1 MMVEEIRSILR
12 LFMEWGIRL
21 KNNDMKKIVKS
32 TFWSFIVQCMISL
45 TIMGIIMII
54 LAESRAIFDFQW
66 LYNIFPHLYDL
77 LDNIYELVFER
88 AYFIFIIFGTTLI
101 IVLSLLY
108 KLLNKI
114 FSYVFAVSESAD
126 KLFDKNVEYIN
137 LPPEM
142 VEVEKKLNH
151 FKTEAIKNERLARE
165 NEQKKD
171 ELIVYLAHDIK
182 TPLTSMIGYLSL
194 LSEIKDMPQE
204 QRNRYIDIALDKS
217 YRLEYLINELFDVAR
232 FNSEKIVL
240 EKEVINLNLMLEQIA
255 DDFYP
260 TLKEMNKK
268 INFTSDEKTILYA
281 DPDKLSRVFNNLIK
295 NAVNYSKE
303 NTDID
308 ISILNKENQATVK
321 ITNKGKQ
328 IPKEKL
334 DKIFEK
340 FYRLDSS
347 RTSKT
352 GGSGLGL
359 AIAKEIVELHGG
371 RIYAESDMKET
382 TFSVILPIIEQ
393 A

>member
-1 MMVEEIRSILR
+1 
-12 LFMEWGIRL
+12 MEWGIRL

-240 EKEVINLNLMLEQIA
+240 EKEEINLNLMLEQIA
-255 DDFYP
+255 EDFYP

-268 INFTSDEKTILYA
+268 INFTSDEKTILFA

-359 AIAKEIVELHGG
+359 AIAKEIVELYGG

>member
-1 MMVEEIRSILR
+1 
-12 LFMEWGIRL
+12 MEWGIRL

-88 AYFIFIIFGTTLI
+88 GYFVFIIFGTTLI

-137 LPPEM
+137 LPSEM

-217 YRLEYLINELFDVAR
+217 YRLEDLINELFDVAR

-240 EKEVINLNLMLEQIA
+240 EKEEINLNLMLEQIA

>member
-1 MMVEEIRSILR
+1 
-12 LFMEWGIRL
+12 MEWGIRL

-240 EKEVINLNLMLEQIA
+240 EKEEINLNLMLEQIA

-303 NTDID
+303 NTNID

-347 RTSKT
+347 RTSKP

>member
-1 MMVEEIRSILR
+1 
-12 LFMEWGIRL
+12 MEWGIRL

-217 YRLEYLINELFDVAR
+217 YRLEYLINELSDVAR

-240 EKEVINLNLMLEQIA
+240 EKEEINLNLMLEQIA

>member
-1 MMVEEIRSILR
+1 
-12 LFMEWGIRL
+12 MEWGIRL

-88 AYFIFIIFGTTLI
+88 GYFVFIIFGTILI

-217 YRLEYLINELFDVAR
+217 YRLEDLINELFDVAR

-240 EKEVINLNLMLEQIA
+240 EKEEINLNLMLEQIA

-308 ISILNKENQATVK
+308 ISIMTKENQATVK

>member
-1 MMVEEIRSILR
+1 
-12 LFMEWGIRL
+12 MEWGIRL

-217 YRLEYLINELFDVAR
+217 YRLEDLINELFDVAR

-240 EKEVINLNLMLEQIA
+240 EKEEINLNLMLEQIA

-303 NTDID
+303 NTDIN
-308 ISILNKENQATVK
+308 ISIINKENQVTVN

-382 TFSVILPIIEQ
+382 TFCVTLPIIEQ

>member
-1 MMVEEIRSILR
+1 
-12 LFMEWGIRL
+12 MEWGIRL

-240 EKEVINLNLMLEQIA
+240 EKEKINLNLMLEQIA

-371 RIYAESDMKET
+371 RIYTESDMKET

>member
-1 MMVEEIRSILR
+1 
-12 LFMEWGIRL
+12 MEWGIRL
-21 KNNDMKKIVKS
+21 KNNYMKKIVKS

-240 EKEVINLNLMLEQIA
+240 EKEEINLNLMLEQIA

-371 RIYAESDMKET
+371 RIYVESDMKET

>member
-240 EKEVINLNLMLEQIA
+240 EKEEINLNLMLEQIA

-321 ITNKGKQ
+321 ITNKEKQ

>member
-1 MMVEEIRSILR
+1 M
-12 LFMEWGIRL
+12 

-217 YRLEYLINELFDVAR
+217 YRLEDLINELFDVAR

-240 EKEVINLNLMLEQIA
+240 EKEEINLNLMLEQIA

-295 NAVNYSKE
+295 NAVNYSKK

>member
-1 MMVEEIRSILR
+1 M
-12 LFMEWGIRL
+12 

-45 TIMGIIMII
+45 TIMEIIMII

-151 FKTEAIKNERLARE
+151 FKTESIKNERLARE

-240 EKEVINLNLMLEQIA
+240 EKEEINLNLMLEQIA

>member
-1 MMVEEIRSILR
+1 
-12 LFMEWGIRL
+12 MEWGIRL

-204 QRNRYIDIALDKS
+204 QRNRYIGIALDKS

-240 EKEVINLNLMLEQIA
+240 EKEEINLNLMLEQIA

-347 RTSKT
+347 RISKT

>member
-1 MMVEEIRSILR
+1 
-12 LFMEWGIRL
+12 MEWGIRL

-114 FSYVFAVSESAD
+114 FSCVFAVSESAD

-151 FKTEAIKNERLARE
+151 FKTEAIKNERIARE

-240 EKEVINLNLMLEQIA
+240 EKEEINLNLMLEQIA

>member
-1 MMVEEIRSILR
+1 
-12 LFMEWGIRL
+12 MEWGIRL

-204 QRNRYIDIALDKS
+204 QRNRYIGIALDKS

-232 FNSEKIVL
+232 INSEKIVL
-240 EKEVINLNLMLEQIA
+240 EKEEINLNLMLEQIA

>member
-1 MMVEEIRSILR
+1 
-12 LFMEWGIRL
+12 MEWGIRL

-204 QRNRYIDIALDKS
+204 QRNRYIGSALDKS

-240 EKEVINLNLMLEQIA
+240 EKEEINLNLMLEQIA

>member
-1 MMVEEIRSILR
+1 M
-12 LFMEWGIRL
+12 

-151 FKTEAIKNERLARE
+151 FKTEAIKNERFARE

-217 YRLEYLINELFDVAR
+217 YRLEDLINELFDVAR

-240 EKEVINLNLMLEQIA
+240 EKEEINLNLMLEQIA
-255 DDFYP
+255 DDFYL

-308 ISILNKENQATVK
+308 ISIINKENQVTVN

-359 AIAKEIVELHGG
+359 AIAKEIVELNGG
-371 RIYAESDMKET
+371 KIYAESDMKET

-393 A
+393 S

>member
-1 MMVEEIRSILR
+1 
-12 LFMEWGIRL
+12 MEWGIRL

-66 LYNIFPHLYDL
+66 LYNIFPPLYDL
-77 LDNIYELVFER
+77 LDNIYELVFEGV
-88 AYFIFIIFGTTLI
+88 YFIFIIFGTTLI

-217 YRLEYLINELFDVAR
+217 YRLEDLINELFDVAR

-240 EKEVINLNLMLEQIA
+240 EKEEINLNLMLEQIA

-308 ISILNKENQATVK
+308 ISIINKENQVTVN

-371 RIYAESDMKET
+371 KIYAESDMKET

-393 A
+393 S

>member
-1 MMVEEIRSILR
+1 
-12 LFMEWGIRL
+12 MEWGIRL

-88 AYFIFIIFGTTLI
+88 AYFIFIIFVTTLI

-151 FKTEAIKNERLARE
+151 FKTEAIKNERLSRE

-240 EKEVINLNLMLEQIA
+240 EKEEINLNLMLEQIA

>member
-1 MMVEEIRSILR
+1 
-12 LFMEWGIRL
+12 MEWGIRL

-171 ELIVYLAHDIK
+171 ELIVYIAHDIK

-240 EKEVINLNLMLEQIA
+240 EKEEINLNLMLEQIA

-321 ITNKGKQ
+321 IKNKGKQ

>member
-1 MMVEEIRSILR
+1 
-12 LFMEWGIRL
+12 
-21 KNNDMKKIVKS
+21 MKKIVKS
-32 TFWSFIVQCMISL
+32 TFWSFIAQCMISL

-126 KLFDKNVEYIN
+126 KLFDK
-137 LPPEM
+137 M

-240 EKEVINLNLMLEQIA
+240 EKEEINLNLMLEQIA

>member
-1 MMVEEIRSILR
+1 
-12 LFMEWGIRL
+12 MEWGIRL

-126 KLFDKNVEYIN
+126 KLFDKNVEYID

-240 EKEVINLNLMLEQIA
+240 EKEEINLNLMLEQIA

>member
-1 MMVEEIRSILR
+1 
-12 LFMEWGIRL
+12 MEWGIRL

-217 YRLEYLINELFDVAR
+217 YRLEDLINELFDVAR

-240 EKEVINLNLMLEQIA
+240 EKEEINLNLMLEQIA

-303 NTDID
+303 NTNID
-308 ISILNKENQATVK
+308 ISIINKENQVTVN

-371 RIYAESDMKET
+371 KIYAESDMKET

-393 A
+393 S

>member
-1 MMVEEIRSILR
+1 
-12 LFMEWGIRL
+12 MEWGIRL

-151 FKTEAIKNERLARE
+151 FKTESIKNERLARE

-240 EKEVINLNLMLEQIA
+240 EKEEINLNLMLEQIA

-359 AIAKEIVELHGG
+359 AIAKEMVELHGG

>member
-1 MMVEEIRSILR
+1 
-12 LFMEWGIRL
+12 MEWGIRL

-240 EKEVINLNLMLEQIA
+240 EKEEINLNLMLEQIA
-255 DDFYP
+255 EDFYP

>member
-1 MMVEEIRSILR
+1 
-12 LFMEWGIRL
+12 MEWGIRL

-240 EKEVINLNLMLEQIA
+240 EKEEINLNLMLEQIA

-281 DPDKLSRVFNNLIK
+281 DPNKLSRVFNNLIK

>member
-1 MMVEEIRSILR
+1 
-12 LFMEWGIRL
+12 MEWGIRL

-88 AYFIFIIFGTTLI
+88 GYFVFIIFGTTLI

-204 QRNRYIDIALDKS
+204 QRNRYIGIALDKS

-240 EKEVINLNLMLEQIA
+240 EKEEINLNLMLEQIA

>member
-1 MMVEEIRSILR
+1 MKIL
-12 LFMEWGIRL
+12 
-21 KNNDMKKIVKS
+21 
-32 TFWSFIVQCMISL
+32 
-45 TIMGIIMII
+45 
-54 LAESRAIFDFQW
+54 
-66 LYNIFPHLYDL
+66 
-77 LDNIYELVFER
+77 
-88 AYFIFIIFGTTLI
+88 FIIFGITLI

-240 EKEVINLNLMLEQIA
+240 EKEEINLNLMLEQIA

>member
-1 MMVEEIRSILR
+1 
-12 LFMEWGIRL
+12 MEWGIRL

-88 AYFIFIIFGTTLI
+88 AYFIFIIFVTTLI

-240 EKEVINLNLMLEQIA
+240 EKEEINLNLMLEQIA

-371 RIYAESDMKET
+371 RIYTESDMKET